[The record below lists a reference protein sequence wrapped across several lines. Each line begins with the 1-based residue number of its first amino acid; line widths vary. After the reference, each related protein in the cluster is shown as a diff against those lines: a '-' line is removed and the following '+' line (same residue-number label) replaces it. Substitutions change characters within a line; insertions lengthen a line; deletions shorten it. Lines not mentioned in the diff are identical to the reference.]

1 MKSLPGYTVSELIE
15 KSGKTRSVIES
26 WISRHKI
33 KPISYE
39 ARYPEE
45 VLDEFLKVTRGRPKN
60 QLETEAPKKSR
71 KPPVRKSSSKKT

>member
-1 MKSLPGYTVSELIE
+1 MKSLPGYTVSDLMKETG
-15 KSGKTRSVIES
+15 KSRTAIES

-45 VLDEFLKVTRGRPKN
+45 I
-60 QLETEAPKKSR
+60 LEQI
-71 KPPVRKSSSKKT
+71 KSSKRGGSKKGSKTKKP